1 MEGLQETK
9 NASFT
14 LTSPWIKNQNWDV
27 QDSNLITNYIIIT
40 FSLSG
45 LPIIV
50 GVWVNA
56 FVQIR
61 GIDCCQLVTLYTM
74 KYKEIVL
81 YLKI

>member
-50 GVWVNA
+50 GV
-56 FVQIR
+56 
-61 GIDCCQLVTLYTM
+61 
-74 KYKEIVL
+74 
-81 YLKI
+81 